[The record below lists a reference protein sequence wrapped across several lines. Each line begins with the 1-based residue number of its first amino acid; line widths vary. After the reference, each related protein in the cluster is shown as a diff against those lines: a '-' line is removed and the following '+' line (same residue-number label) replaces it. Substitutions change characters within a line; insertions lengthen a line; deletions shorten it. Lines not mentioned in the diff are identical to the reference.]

1 MSISVTNKT
10 TWESILYSLMDI
22 IFLKYENRCN
32 ISFPCVSRGENHGL
46 AVVSYL
52 VVKYKLCTMC
62 CRCLQPAVL
71 EIFQEI
77 LNRELSSHSRSFYYI
92 FLSTSSIHPTQAHTN
107 NLVTIFNSPLIKAS
121 ILSATIKK
129 NHSAMSVLG
138 TLSSEKIVIV
148 PPEPEAYLSEHRQQL
163 TYWHLYHHD
172 LLTIKHKNGFNAR
185 DVLNVGTQKTMG
197 VPSNGTQPVSVIR
210 QDEGIASK
218 TEEKKSEDPAHAAT
232 NNGNDNSAL
241 ITRDPRNGAF
251 TFSVNSEYDLLLHIQ
266 RALDQ
271 SYRSSGSAAT
281 MSNIDTAKVIMKSID
296 DYCFR
301 KQWMFHVGNEKS
313 EVIAKFLEKGI
324 AAFVDRNKT
333 KKGSKKN
340 KYVCVELGTYCG
352 YSALVLASTL
362 QKALLKH
369 GEDAFEF
376 HIYTTEISSKFL
388 NVATNIIRLS
398 KMETYVT
405 TILIEDD
412 ASLSETLKSYLPE
425 DFDGIDFLLLDHA
438 KNLYLP
444 NLLELESTGLLRQ
457 HSYVC
462 ADNVVFNRLDDYR
475 NHMKKWEKEKVV
487 ETSLEEMNLE
497 YSNNL
502 KDGMGKSETLL
513 AIFFSIAPE

>member
-1 MSISVTNKT
+1 
-10 TWESILYSLMDI
+10 
-22 IFLKYENRCN
+22 
-32 ISFPCVSRGENHGL
+32 
-46 AVVSYL
+46 
-52 VVKYKLCTMC
+52 
-62 CRCLQPAVL
+62 
-71 EIFQEI
+71 
-77 LNRELSSHSRSFYYI
+77 
-92 FLSTSSIHPTQAHTN
+92 
-107 NLVTIFNSPLIKAS
+107 
-121 ILSATIKK
+121 
-129 NHSAMSVLG
+129 MSVLG

-148 PPEPEAYLSEHRQQL
+148 PPEPEAYLSEHRQKL

-172 LLTIKHKNGFNAR
+172 LLTSKKHKNGFHAG
-185 DVLNVGTQKTMG
+185 DGFLVEAPKTMG
-197 VPSNGTQPVSVIR
+197 VSSDVTQPALGIH
-210 QDEGIASK
+210 QDGGVTSK
-218 TEEKKSEDPAHAAT
+218 SEEKKTDDPANAVA
-232 NNGNDNSAL
+232 NNYGNDNSAL
-241 ITRDPRNGAF
+241 ITRDPRKGAF

-313 EVIAKFLEKGI
+313 AVIANFLEGGI
-324 AAFVDRNKT
+324 DAFVERNQT
-333 KKGSKKN
+333 KKGVQKN

-362 QKALLKH
+362 QKALLKY
-369 GEDAFEF
+369 GEDAFDF

-398 KMETYVT
+398 KMEKYVT

-412 ASLSETLKSYLPE
+412 ASLSETLKRHLPE
-425 DFDGIDFLLLDHA
+425 DSDGIDFLLLDHA

-444 NLLELESTGLLRQ
+444 NLLELESAELIRQ
-457 HSYVC
+457 HSRVC

-502 KDGMGKSETLL
+502 KDGMEMTIYLRDLPNDDEVGWWSRVWKKPEQSAEKNNGDKQSKSPLKIFPGIRELVWWRRVIRRNLEQTEIVDQNNGQARSETAVSLPGANHKGFWKRLL
-513 AIFFSIAPE
+513 FGKLDQGTKMKNDPNGKQKRFWKKFWRK